1 MNVSLINNVFRAI
14 VYNGK
19 FINLSRLKT
28 SLACKRDSIIEIIK
42 KRKERSREVFI
53 NVMMKLSII
62 KLAVTMVT
70 LMVMTLLFFTHL
82 HVFEPVTVQ
91 FSKWV
96 SSPLIGFII
105 TIVIIKFIGISVGL
119 TLTILAVKN
128 LTIKDVRLRIK
139 ELFKIRLRIFLRE
152 KTQPQ
157 ISY

>member
-1 MNVSLINNVFRAI
+1 MNVNFINNVFREMQI
-14 VYNGK
+14 KGK
-19 FINLSRLKT
+19 SINLSRLKT
-28 SLACKRDSIIEIIK
+28 SIVSKKDIIIECIK
-42 KRKERSREVFI
+42 KRKERARETFI
-53 NVMMKLSII
+53 NVMMNISII

-70 LMVMTLLFFTHL
+70 LMVITVLFFAHL
-82 HVFEPVTVQ
+82 HAFAPVTAQ

-119 TLTILAVKN
+119 TLIILAVKN

-139 ELFKIRLRIFLRE
+139 ELFKTKLRILLRKE
-152 KTQPQ
+152 TQPQ